1 MMKIFIPV
9 VLLILLVSWTY
20 LNIGKQDGN
29 WIALWNGKDLTGW
42 HTFLGTPYQS
52 KEDDTGN
59 KIIPFGIDH
68 DPLQVIKVVD
78 TDQGKAI
85 RISGVAWGMIYTEKI
100 FQNYHLKLKVKW
112 GEDMHIP
119 RENGPRDSGL
129 LYHGNGEPGSE
140 LAYPWMN
147 SQELQIQQ
155 GDMGDYW
162 PVGDTEIDIPSVR
175 FKDNYFIYKENAD
188 LRTYY
193 LATILKKAVH
203 DSLAKRRVFKALD
216 AEKKYGKWNEIELIT
231 MGDSSIHIVNGK
243 VVMRL
248 FNSRKM
254 SNKEPLKSGRIM
266 IQSEGAEVFY
276 KDFYLKNITEIPVE
290 FKK

>member
-1 MMKIFIPV
+1 MKIFIPV

-52 KEDDTGN
+52 KEDDAGN

-112 GEDMHIP
+112 GKDMHIP

-147 SQELQIQQ
+147 SQELQIQE

-193 LATILKKAVH
+193 LATILKTAVN

-216 AEKKYGKWNEIELIT
+216 AEKQYGKWNEVELIT

-248 FNSRKM
+248 YNSRKM
-254 SNKEPLKSGRIM
+254 SDKEPLKSGRIM

>member
-1 MMKIFIPV
+1 
-9 VLLILLVSWTY
+9 
-20 LNIGKQDGN
+20 
-29 WIALWNGKDLTGW
+29 
-42 HTFLGTPYQS
+42 
-52 KEDDTGN
+52 
-59 KIIPFGIDH
+59 
-68 DPLQVIKVVD
+68 
-78 TDQGKAI
+78 
-85 RISGVAWGMIYTEKI
+85 
-100 FQNYHLKLKVKW
+100 
-112 GEDMHIP
+112 
-119 RENGPRDSGL
+119 
-129 LYHGNGEPGSE
+129 
-140 LAYPWMN
+140 MN

-193 LATILKKAVH
+193 LATILKTAVN

-216 AEKKYGKWNEIELIT
+216 AEKQYGKWNEVELIT

-248 FNSRKM
+248 YNSRKM
-254 SNKEPLKSGRIM
+254 SDKQPLKSGRIM

-276 KDFYLKNITEIPVE
+276 KDFYLKNITEIPSNS
-290 FKK
+290 KNKI

>member
-1 MMKIFIPV
+1 MKIFIPV

-52 KEDDTGN
+52 KEDDAGN

-112 GEDMHIP
+112 GKDMHIP

-162 PVGDTEIDIPSVR
+162 PVGDAEIDIPSVR

-193 LATILKKAVH
+193 LATILKTAVN

-216 AEKKYGKWNEIELIT
+216 AEKQYGKWNEVELIT
-231 MGDSSIHIVNGK
+231 MGDSSIHIVNGR

-248 FNSRKM
+248 YNSRKM
-254 SNKEPLKSGRIM
+254 SDKQPLKSGRIM

>member
-1 MMKIFIPV
+1 MKIFIPV

-52 KEDDTGN
+52 NEDDAGN

-112 GEDMHIP
+112 GKDMHIP

-193 LATILKKAVH
+193 LATILKTAVN

-216 AEKKYGKWNEIELIT
+216 AEKQYGKWNEVELIT

-248 FNSRKM
+248 YNSRKM
-254 SNKEPLKSGRIM
+254 SDKEPLKSGRIM

>member
-1 MMKIFIPV
+1 MKIFIPV
-9 VLLILLVSWTY
+9 FLLILLVSWTY

-52 KEDDTGN
+52 KEDDAGN

-112 GEDMHIP
+112 GKDMHIP

-193 LATILKKAVH
+193 LATILKTAVN

-216 AEKKYGKWNEIELIT
+216 AEKQYGKWNEVELIT

-248 FNSRKM
+248 YNSRKM
-254 SNKEPLKSGRIM
+254 SDKEPLKSGRIM

>member
-1 MMKIFIPV
+1 MKIFIPV

-52 KEDDTGN
+52 KEDDAGN

-112 GEDMHIP
+112 GKDMHIP

-147 SQELQIQQ
+147 SQELQILQ

-193 LATILKKAVH
+193 LATILKTAVN

-216 AEKKYGKWNEIELIT
+216 AEKQYGKWNEVELIT

-248 FNSRKM
+248 YNSRKM
-254 SNKEPLKSGRIM
+254 SDKEPLKSGRIM

>member
-1 MMKIFIPV
+1 MKIFIPV

-52 KEDDTGN
+52 KEDDAGN

-112 GEDMHIP
+112 GKDMHIP

-193 LATILKKAVH
+193 LATILKTAVN

-216 AEKKYGKWNEIELIT
+216 AEKQYGKWNEVELIT

-248 FNSRKM
+248 YNSRKM
-254 SNKEPLKSGRIM
+254 SDKQPLKSGRIM

>member
-1 MMKIFIPV
+1 MKIFIPV

-52 KEDDTGN
+52 KEDDAGN

-147 SQELQIQQ
+147 SQELQIQE

-193 LATILKKAVH
+193 LATILKTAVN

-216 AEKKYGKWNEIELIT
+216 AEKQYGKWNEVELIT

-248 FNSRKM
+248 YNSRKM
-254 SNKEPLKSGRIM
+254 SDKEPLKSGRIM

>member
-1 MMKIFIPV
+1 MKIFIPV

-52 KEDDTGN
+52 KEDDAGN

-112 GEDMHIP
+112 GKDMHIP

-193 LATILKKAVH
+193 LSTILKTAVN

-216 AEKKYGKWNEIELIT
+216 AEKQYGKWNEVELIT

-248 FNSRKM
+248 YNSRKM
-254 SNKEPLKSGRIM
+254 SDKEPLKSGRIM

>member
-1 MMKIFIPV
+1 MKIFIPV

-52 KEDDTGN
+52 KEDDAGN

-112 GEDMHIP
+112 GKDMHIP

-193 LATILKKAVH
+193 LATILKTAVN

-216 AEKKYGKWNEIELIT
+216 AEKQYGKWNEVELIT

-248 FNSRKM
+248 YNSRKM
-254 SNKEPLKSGRIM
+254 SDKEPLKSGRIM
-266 IQSEGAEVFY
+266 IQSEGDEVFY

>member
-1 MMKIFIPV
+1 MKIFIPV

-52 KEDDTGN
+52 KEDDAGN

-78 TDQGKAI
+78 TDQGKAN

-162 PVGDTEIDIPSVR
+162 PVGDAEIDIPSVR

-193 LATILKKAVH
+193 LATILKTAVN

-216 AEKKYGKWNEIELIT
+216 AEKQYGKWNEVELIT

-248 FNSRKM
+248 YNSRKM
-254 SNKEPLKSGRIM
+254 SDKQPLKSGRIM